1 MRTHELKHAE
11 SNVKRII
18 EYTLLVFARYMYVP
32 YTIRIIYILYLQ
44 TCLFLRNSMTARTL
58 RRRGFMKTL
67 RLLHAS
73 PEHHQQ
79 GSTVVLPEAPGTVCP
94 GNPATGVIRSCQFPG
109 LDACLFVLGFSF
121 SLSVSLSL
129 SLSVCCLFLSAFL
142 SLSLSLCPSSL
153 LYLSLSLSLSLS
165 RPLSLSLSRSPVSF
179 LSILCVFIYIY
190 IYMYTCINNLS
201 LSLFLSLSLYSSLCF
216 YLCLPPFASGFF
228 AESLTMRQIFSK
240 AFPVL
245 GQVVVTVSSQ
255 KDPTRLFAKL

>member
-1 MRTHELKHAE
+1 
-11 SNVKRII
+11 
-18 EYTLLVFARYMYVP
+18 
-32 YTIRIIYILYLQ
+32 
-44 TCLFLRNSMTARTL
+44 MTARTL

-109 LDACLFVLGFSF
+109 LDACLFVLGFLFF
-121 SLSVSLSL
+121 SLCLALSL
-129 SLSVCCLFLSAFL
+129 SLFCCLFLSAFL
-142 SLSLSLCPSSL
+142 SLSLSLCPSLFSICLFRSL
-153 LYLSLSLSLSLS
+153 CRSLALS
-165 RPLSLSLSRSPVSF
+165 RSLSRSPVSF

-190 IYMYTCINNLS
+190 IYVYMYNNLS

-240 AFPVL
+240 AFR
-245 GQVVVTVSSQ
+245 SSA
-255 KDPTRLFAKL
+255 RWS

>member
-1 MRTHELKHAE
+1 
-11 SNVKRII
+11 
-18 EYTLLVFARYMYVP
+18 
-32 YTIRIIYILYLQ
+32 
-44 TCLFLRNSMTARTL
+44 MTARTL

-109 LDACLFVLGFSF
+109 LDACLFVLGFLFF
-121 SLSVSLSL
+121 SLCLALSL
-129 SLSVCCLFLSAFL
+129 SLFCCLFLSAFL
-142 SLSLSLCPSSL
+142 SLSLSLSVPLSSL
-153 LYLSLSLSLSLS
+153 SVSFALSVALSPSLALSLALPFPISLYYVYL
-165 RPLSLSLSRSPVSF
+165 
-179 LSILCVFIYIY
+179 YTY
-190 IYMYTCINNLS
+190 IYMYTCIIIS

-240 AFPVL
+240 AFR
-245 GQVVVTVSSQ
+245 SSA
-255 KDPTRLFAKL
+255 RWS